1 MEKNSNLRLINE
13 NPNYLSETDNNFFQN
28 RQKLFL
34 DKLILNPSD
43 NTEEKNNEKLSLRKK
58 NNQNLLMKKRKARIQ
73 NIPRFNQTI
82 YSFNYDELLKQIP
95 INIKQEFASSNIKY
109 LFYLKY
115 ISVSNDEDPNFIIRM
130 FIIYQ
135 ILQQINNVKMENNM
149 MPSSELIKNILQ
161 LFVQNYDINHLNQK
175 YIIQSEILKI
185 FIILTSYSDEDNTN
199 SFIYEEQFQDY
210 LYDILKNNSYE
221 IGLKIN
227 ILILFNNLIKGRNTF
242 EKIIGRFEILKNIEK
257 ILDNLKNYENFIQ
270 VFRLINTIFSGLN
283 EYYEDENEY
292 QLSIINNL
300 ENLYHKLLTIFIEF
314 YENYKKLY
322 EESKNEDLLLTFKAN
337 GYYLYKNLK
346 IIFSII
352 NNSVFLYHNELF
364 LKTLLLNNN
373 IIIQIFLEILEKYVT
388 SYSQNDSSSI
398 QIQLSNN
405 IQIYANTNKNILYKK
420 RKITIYITH
429 ILTEIIS
436 SSSITEN
443 VKYYLLNNVNF
454 LNYYTNLTQNI
465 FLSNVSPDQTLLL
478 RIIELIFNICIDNK
492 KQSYFIFFN
501 YSEIIK
507 VLFELSKKFYNKE
520 NFKLLITLINDS
532 ISLFDE
538 QITKTIINKIH
549 ITNYIINYLKEE
561 ATKSTIDKE
570 TVKIVLY
577 FMHKLLNSETYKK
590 CKFDRMKL
598 VYEFQKANAYDI
610 ILGYSELFSDDNY
623 EIITDILI
631 YLDYS
636 DNLTSE
642 QIEKLYNYDNEESDD

>member
-149 MPSSELIKNILQ
+149 MPSQELIKNILQ

-199 SFIYEEQFQDY
+199 SFIYEEQFKDY

-420 RKITIYITH
+420 TKIIIYITH

-478 RIIELIFNICIDNK
+478 RLIELIFNICADNK

-520 NFKLLITLINDS
+520 NFKLLITLTDES

-538 QITKTIINKIH
+538 QITKIIINKIH

-561 ATKSTIDKE
+561 ATKSTIDRE

>member
-149 MPSSELIKNILQ
+149 MPSQELIKNILQ

-242 EKIIGRFEILKNIEK
+242 EKIIGRFEISKNIEK

-314 YENYKKLY
+314 YENYKNLY
-322 EESKNEDLLLTFKAN
+322 EESKNEDLLLAFKAN

-352 NNSVFLYHNELF
+352 NNSVFLYNNELF

-420 RKITIYITH
+420 TKIIIYITH

-436 SSSITEN
+436 SSSIREN

-478 RIIELIFNICIDNK
+478 RIIELIFNICVDNK

-520 NFKLLITLINDS
+520 NFKLLITLTDES

-538 QITKTIINKIH
+538 QITKIIINKIH

-561 ATKSTIDKE
+561 ATKSTIDRE